1 MCKIKNGSGV
11 MNEDRKKIR
20 YYLQRYRHCINR
32 KKELETRLYEI
43 KAEMQYPLS
52 AVSYDNSSSQTFNV
66 STGAAAF
73 TYRIA
78 EIEDRIEEQQRKSV
92 CELLAIMEVLDFL
105 PAESVEREII
115 EKRFIDRLAW
125 YKISNKMHMSRS
137 RIAFYEKKGL
147 DELMKYKRVQE
158 LVNNFWESRFETS

>member
-1 MCKIKNGSGV
+1 

>member
-1 MCKIKNGSGV
+1 
-11 MNEDRKKIR
+11 MNEERKRIR
-20 YYLQRYRHCINR
+20 YYLQRYRYCINR

-78 EIEDRIEEQQRKSV
+78 EIEDRIEEQQKKSV

-158 LVNNFWESRFETS
+158 LVNNFWESRFEIS

>member
-1 MCKIKNGSGV
+1 MDEK
-11 MNEDRKKIR
+11 RKKIR
-20 YYLQRYRHCINR
+20 YYLQRYRYCINR

-43 KAEMQYPLS
+43 KAEMQYPIS
-52 AVSYDNSSSQTFNV
+52 AVSYDNSSGRTFNV

-92 CELLAIMEVLDFL
+92 RELLAIMEVLDFL

>member
-20 YYLQRYRHCINR
+20 YYLQRYRYCINR

-158 LVNNFWESRFETS
+158 LVNNFWESRFEMG

>member
-1 MCKIKNGSGV
+1 MCKIKNGSGA
-11 MNEDRKKIR
+11 MNEERKRIR
-20 YYLQRYRHCINR
+20 YYLQRYRYCINR

-52 AVSYDNSSSQTFNV
+52 AVSYSGSNGQSFNI

-92 CELLAIMEVLDFL
+92 SELLAIMEVLDFL
-105 PAESVEREII
+105 PVESVEREII
-115 EKRFIDRLAW
+115 EKRFVDRMTW

-137 RIAFYEKKGL
+137 RIAFYEKQGL
-147 DELMKYKRVQE
+147 DKLMTYKRVQE
-158 LVNNFWESRFETS
+158 LVNDFWENRFEII

>member
-1 MCKIKNGSGV
+1 MDEK
-11 MNEDRKKIR
+11 RKKIR
-20 YYLQRYRHCINR
+20 YYLQRYRYCINR

-43 KAEMQYPLS
+43 KAEMQYPIS
-52 AVSYDNSSSQTFNV
+52 AVSYDNSSGQTFNV

-115 EKRFIDRLAW
+115 EKRFIDRLSW